1 MTAYLGAIWQC
12 RCFWLS
18 LVRMDLRTRYRRSV
32 LGMGWSL
39 LNPIA
44 MTVILCAVFHTIFHQ
59 PISDY
64 APYLLAGLATW
75 NYLLHVT
82 QLGCGCFAQGE
93 SYIRQYPAPLAIYP
107 LRTALG
113 GTIHFILALLVAL
126 VASWCFKG
134 IGSPASLLSLIPAVL
149 LLFIFVWSTALLA
162 GLATVHFQ
170 DTQHLSE
177 VGFQILYYATPI
189 MYKIEQLEGTK
200 LAGILGYNPLLA
212 ILRLI
217 RDPLVEHQVPSATTY
232 LVACTTILTTALL
245 AGTALA
251 KLQRRLI
258 FYL

>member
-1 MTAYLGAIWQC
+1 MTAYVASIWQC
-12 RCFWLS
+12 RYFWLS
-18 LVRMDLRTRYRRSV
+18 LVKMDLRTRYRRSII
-32 LGMGWSL
+32 GMGWSL

-75 NYLLHVT
+75 NYLLQVT

-93 SYIRQYPAPLAIYP
+93 SYIRQHPAPIAIYP

-113 GTIHFILALLVAL
+113 GTVHFVLALLVAL
-126 VASWCFKG
+126 VASWFFKG
-134 IGSPASLLSLIPAVL
+134 IGSPASLLSLIPAVG
-149 LLFIFVWSTALLA
+149 LLFVFVWSMALLA

-200 LAGILGYNPLLA
+200 LAGIIGYNPLLS

-217 RDPLVEHQVPSATTY
+217 RDPLVDHQVPCLTTY
-232 LVACTTILTTALL
+232 LVACTTILTTAVL
-245 AGTALA
+245 ACVALA